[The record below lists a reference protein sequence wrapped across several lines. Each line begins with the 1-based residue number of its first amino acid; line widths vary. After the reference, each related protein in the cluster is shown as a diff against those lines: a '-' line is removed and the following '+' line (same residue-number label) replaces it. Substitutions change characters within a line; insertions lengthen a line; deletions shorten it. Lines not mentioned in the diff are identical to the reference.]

1 MSYIDI
7 SIRAY
12 GVHEVLSFVE
22 ESFKYPHNVVDA
34 FGAGNEESRATGVFA
49 LRLLWDA
56 SFQILFGYIIIVG
69 IIPGIIIDAFGELK
83 AHREEALENLNQVCF
98 VCSVRRVKLDQD
110 GIGFDKH
117 IRFEHNPRHYLYF
130 LISLKKRPYTQFTVS
145 GRLSPGKG
153 SRRCRHIPMP
163 LIGLL

>member
-1 MSYIDI
+1 MFQCFCSYIDI

-34 FGAGNEESRATGVFA
+34 LGVDEDSRTTGVF
-49 LRLLWDA
+49 LIRLLWDA

-83 AHREEALENLNQVCF
+83 ALREEALENLNQVCF
-98 VCSVRRVKLDQD
+98 ICNIRRMKLDQD

-117 IRFEHNPRHYLYF
+117 IRFEHNPRHFLYF
-130 LISLKKRPYTQFTVS
+130 LISLRKRPSKLFTV
-145 GRLSPGKG
+145 R
-153 SRRCRHIPMP
+153 
-163 LIGLL
+163 

>member
-1 MSYIDI
+1 MFQCAMSYMDI

-22 ESFKYPHNVVDA
+22 ESFKYPHNIVDA
-34 FGAGNEESRATGVFA
+34 WGAGNEESRTTGVFA
-49 LRLLWDA
+49 LRLIWDA

-83 AHREEALENLNQVCF
+83 ALREEALENLNQVCF
-98 VCSVRRVKLDQD
+98 VCSVRRMKLDQD

-130 LISLKKRPYTQFTVS
+130 LISLKKRSNSEYTVS
-145 GRLSPGKG
+145 QGLALRLDFGRGRSGAG
-153 SRRCRHIPMP
+153 T
-163 LIGLL
+163 